1 MAENTKTDAAQ
12 AEQIVSGAPEATAT
26 IKNTEFITDSTG
38 DVRYLLDQCE
48 AMVRDRDSWKQRA
61 TEAEKL
67 ISQLKM
73 AKQELIRA
81 VTNQLNKS

>member
-1 MAENTKTDAAQ
+1 MAENTKADAAQ
-12 AEQIVSGAPEATAT
+12 AEQIVSGAPEATAN

-38 DVRYLLDQCE
+38 DVQYLLDQCE
-48 AMVRDRDSWKQRA
+48 SLVRDRDSWKQRA

>member
-1 MAENTKTDAAQ
+1 MAENTKADAAQ
-12 AEQIVSGAPEATAT
+12 AEQIVSGAQEAT
-26 IKNTEFITDSTG
+26 IKNAEFITDSTG
-38 DVRYLLDQCE
+38 DVQYLLDQCE
-48 AMVRDRDSWKQRA
+48 SLVRDRDSWKQRA